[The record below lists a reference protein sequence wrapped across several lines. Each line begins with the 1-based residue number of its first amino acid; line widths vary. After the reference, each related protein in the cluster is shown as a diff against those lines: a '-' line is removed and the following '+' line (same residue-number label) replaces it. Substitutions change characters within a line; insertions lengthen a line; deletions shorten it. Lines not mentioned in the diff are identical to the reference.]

1 MATQEIVLITGAN
14 RGIGKG
20 ITTTYL
26 AKPNMTVIAAVRKPT
41 DPTSQSL
48 LSLPK
53 GPGTKLILIQLNTI
67 SKPDHL
73 SAIQTLA
80 SEHGITHI
88 DILIANAGIMP
99 PSSIARLTRVDPEE
113 IRSVFEVNTLG
124 TLTLIQTFFET
135 LKRAKNPRFFVISS
149 MSGSMGAMQNILGA
163 PIFAYGMSKAAVNY
177 LVKVCHVENEEI
189 SSMAFCPGWINT
201 DMGGKAAEVIDMP
214 DAPFVKM
221 EDSMAGLIKMF
232 DSASREESGTFRNW
246 DGSVIPW

>member
-26 AKPNMTVIAAVRKPT
+26 AKPNHTVIAAVRKPS

-53 GPGTKLILIQLNTI
+53 APGTKLILIQLNSI

-73 SAIQTLA
+73 SAVTTLA

-88 DILIANAGIMP
+88 DILIANAGIFP
-99 PSSIARLTRVDPEE
+99 PSSVAPVTRVDHDE
-113 IRSVFEVNTLG
+113 IRSIFEVNFLG
-124 TLTLIQTFFET
+124 TLTLIQTFFEA

-149 MSGSMGAMQNILGA
+149 MGGSIGALENLGGA
-163 PIFAYGMSKAAVNY
+163 PIFAYGLSKAAVNY
-177 LVKVCHVENEEI
+177 LVKACHLENKEI
-189 SSMAFCPGWINT
+189 CTMAFCPGWVNT
-201 DMGGKAAEVIDMP
+201 DMGGKAAEATGLV
-214 DAPFVKM
+214 DAPFVTM
-221 EDSMAGLIKMF
+221 EDSMTGLFKMF
-232 DSASREESGTFRNW
+232 DTASRETSGTYHSW
-246 DGSVIPW
+246 DGSVISW